1 VLHTAA
7 HDVPA
12 LVCRQ
17 VTKTFPGGVEALT
30 GVDMVVP
37 DGGFVG
43 LLGPN
48 GAGKTTLIRSIV
60 GLVVP
65 DGGDME
71 VYGRSMLGPAAPAA
85 RQLVGYAPQE
95 IALDRFVKVR
105 DLLSLHGRYF
115 GMTRADAARRAD
127 EMLAVFDLTD
137 KANTLP
143 SRLSGGMRR
152 RLMLARALVHRP
164 SLVILDEPTAGVDVE
179 LRDELWAY
187 IRKLHSDGTS
197 ILLTTHYLEEAEELC
212 EMVAFIRGGS
222 IVAEGTPAELLT
234 RFIAVRLEDVYRHVV
249 NT

>member
-1 VLHTAA
+1 MLHTAA